1 MESNKIL
8 IGAQFYNEKSKDKAD
23 SFLLEFIVNKDAT
36 LQQLMDGI
44 KYGLKKRV
52 KENEIYK
59 NTFSASFSGCIFFLS
74 TSAI

>member
-36 LQQLMDGI
+36 LQLLMDGI
-44 KYGLKKRV
+44 KYGLKKI
-52 KENEIYK
+52 KD
-59 NTFSASFSGCIFFLS
+59 
-74 TSAI
+74 